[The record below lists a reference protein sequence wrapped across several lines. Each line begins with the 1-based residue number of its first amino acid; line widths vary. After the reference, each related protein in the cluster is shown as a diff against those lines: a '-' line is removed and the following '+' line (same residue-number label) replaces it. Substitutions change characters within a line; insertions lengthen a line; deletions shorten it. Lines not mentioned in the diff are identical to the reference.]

1 MANRPISMN
10 KIKQIIRL
18 YCGGIGSKKSN
29 QITGVSRNVVKT
41 YVRAFRSLGLTLEQ
55 VEALDDFALYALFH
69 PQSEESRLPD
79 IARYERLQK
88 LLPQI
93 ARALRRKGMTLER
106 QWQWYQ
112 SQDSDGYGRTQFL
125 GLPARLP
132 QAQWLYHAPG
142 TQSGREG
149 VCGLLWR

>member
-1 MANRPISMN
+1 MANRSISMN

-93 ARALRRKGMTLER
+93 ARARHSNVR
-106 QWQWYQ
+106 
-112 SQDSDGYGRTQFL
+112 SDALF
-125 GLPARLP
+125 
-132 QAQWLYHAPG
+132 
-142 TQSGREG
+142 SGG
-149 VCGLLWR
+149 VTIHGDDPPH